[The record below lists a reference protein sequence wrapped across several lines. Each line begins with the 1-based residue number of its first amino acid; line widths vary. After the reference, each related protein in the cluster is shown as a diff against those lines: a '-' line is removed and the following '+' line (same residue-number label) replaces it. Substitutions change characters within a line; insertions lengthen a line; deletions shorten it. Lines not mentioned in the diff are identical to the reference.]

1 MNEQAIRKTI
11 DDFHKFCRYIA
22 ENNPVL
28 TKAKTQLG
36 KKDLFEINALL
47 HFRKDVAAPNY
58 QQESFLFVLVF
69 PLTISII
76 LVGAILYRLPTAT
89 GKSPVTMI
97 Q

>member
-69 PLTISII
+69 PHSLFQLFW
-76 LVGAILYRLPTAT
+76 LVRFYTDYRQRQENHPLR
-89 GKSPVTMI
+89 
-97 Q
+97 